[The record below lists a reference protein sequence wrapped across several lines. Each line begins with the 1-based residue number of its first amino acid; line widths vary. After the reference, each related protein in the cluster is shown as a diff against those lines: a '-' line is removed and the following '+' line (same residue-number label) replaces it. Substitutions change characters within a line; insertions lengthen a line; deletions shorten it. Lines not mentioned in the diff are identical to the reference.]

1 MSTIEKNTKSTES
14 VYKFIERVGERVAQR
29 LGLSENPAN
38 YSGHADKTYQYEE
51 YWEYRE
57 VPYLYG
63 ALIYVMSFM
72 GKGDNPFE
80 NRLQIDEQVAK
91 YWCENKTFRD
101 VVQEE
106 DSGKTTITLYWN
118 DGTTNVLTS
127 DTPGD
132 DPVNI
137 VRASGYGQG
146 AVAAMSHYCKGAEH
160 EYEWDPI
167 RHVWTSVSYYRL
179 TIPVRSS
186 GGTIPHDGVAD
197 YSADATK
204 KLDNLGL
211 EWCHEY
217 YMPPE
222 PFYYAIIRIEGYP
235 GFKLAACEDLD
246 WEHSSKLIGQKLT
259 SLAERFKTNRETKQA
274 KLAKQTT

>member
-1 MSTIEKNTKSTES
+1 M
-14 VYKFIERVGERVAQR
+14 
-29 LGLSENPAN
+29 
-38 YSGHADKTYQYEE
+38 
-51 YWEYRE
+51 
-57 VPYLYG
+57 
-63 ALIYVMSFM
+63 
-72 GKGDNPFE
+72 
-80 NRLQIDEQVAK
+80 
-91 YWCENKTFRD
+91 
-101 VVQEE
+101 
-106 DSGKTTITLYWN
+106 GKTTITLYWN

-146 AVAAMSHYCKGAEH
+146 VVAAMSHYCKGAEH